1 MNRNTFLA
9 GLITATILAVSAC
22 GDNDD
27 EQLSELET
35 DSAAVEGSID
45 LSDLP
50 DDFPQELMP
59 PEYDRADY
67 VDLQAVNGTRAT
79 TFESTANVQGSID
92 FYTGLLG
99 EPTINVDSGD
109 GDRLVQWHK
118 SPYPPWVVSVMG
130 NAGETIVSVNT
141 MPEE

>member
-1 MNRNTFLA
+1 MNHKTFLA

-22 GDNDD
+22 GDSGD
-27 EQLSELET
+27 EQLSELES
-35 DSAAVEGSID
+35 DSAALEGSID

-50 DDFPQELMP
+50 DDFPRELMP

-67 VDLQAVNGTRAT
+67 IDLRAINGTRAT
-79 TFESTANVQGSID
+79 TFESTAHVQGSID
-92 FYTGLLG
+92 HFVSLLG

-109 GDRLVQWHK
+109 GDRMVQWHK

-130 NAGETIVSVNT
+130 NASETIVSVNT